1 MPWLT
6 WRSVISGLIYIASIY
21 YHHWC
26 GALAE
31 GSRFSDFP
39 HDLDTWDHDKLK
51 GTTSDAE
58 RTWTTSD
65 LEPAFSVLNLEQM
78 LDFFERLEAGLPI
91 TVLAFGDSITADG
104 GGCFHRDRLVQ
115 RISRFHCS

>member
-1 MPWLT
+1 MLGLT
-6 WRSVISGLIYIASIY
+6 WRSVSGFIYIASIY
-21 YHHWC
+21 QLHWY

-31 GSRFSDFP
+31 GNRRFSDFP

-51 GTTSDAE
+51 GTTSDAV
-58 RTWTTSD
+58 RTWTTPD
-65 LEPAFSVLNLEQM
+65 LEPAFSVLNLDQM
-78 LDFFERLEAGLPI
+78 LGFFERLEAGLPI

-115 RISRFHCS
+115 